1 MCVLE
6 FEANLTKVQKMKAGE
21 LIILE
26 KTLGGMMIIGEKKV
40 TTLQEFLKSII
51 IAVVVIMIIG

>member
-1 MCVLE
+1 MQE
-6 FEANLTKVQKMKAGE
+6 RKAGE

-40 TTLQEFLKSII
+40 TTLQELLKSII
-51 IAVVVIMIIG
+51 IAVLVIMIIG